1 MNYDF
6 IKNKFIEKHKII
18 DNLLYL
24 DKYISLLINYNC
36 ENDEYK
42 ENHHILPKSTFP
54 EFSNESWNIIK
65 ITYDDHKL
73 AHLWLFKSIN
83 IRSYQ
88 RPLNWMMNY
97 YKNSE
102 EISNAA
108 KRGWV
113 KLKNNQEVYKI
124 WKNNKSNIMKK
135 LRRDVSFN
143 ENRKKALINK
153 EYITK
158 QLVNRKKRIG
168 SHDIYSS
175 EEQRRRISKFWNN
188 ITDEQYL
195 EFSKKMKS
203 YWTDEKKKEKSDQMK
218 EYYLDKQNIEEKK
231 RIAKERWDN
240 LSEEEY
246 LIFKQKMD
254 IINKNV
260 EKRKDAGEKIK
271 KLWQSEEYLEK
282 MKKRPKNP
290 GTKIK
295 LISPNGE
302 EIIFEN
308 MKTLTKNL
316 NISANLIRKYRDTN
330 IPINERSLK
339 AKNINLL
346 NYKIETVK

>member
-6 IKNKFIEKHKII
+6 IKNKFIEKHKTI

-24 DKYISLLINYNC
+24 DKYISLLINYNSDN
-36 ENDEYK
+36 EEYK

-54 EFSNESWNIIK
+54 EFSNEPWNIIK

-73 AHLWLFKSIN
+73 VHLWLFKSIN

-113 KLKNNQEVYKI
+113 KLKNNKETYKI
-124 WKNNKSNIMKK
+124 WRSNKSNTMKK
-135 LRRDVSFN
+135 LRTNNIFN
-143 ENRKKALINK
+143 EKRKKALDISNK
-153 EYITK
+153 
-158 QLVNRKKRIG
+158 KKGNIF
-168 SHDIYSS
+168 ISS
-175 EEQRRRISKFWNN
+175 DEQRRRISKFWDN

-203 YWTDEKKKEKSDQMK
+203 YWTDEKKKEKSEQMK
-218 EYYLDKQNIEEKK
+218 EYYLDKKNIEEKR
-231 RIAKERWDN
+231 RITQEKWDN

-246 LIFKQKMD
+246 LIFKQKMN
-254 IINKNV
+254 IINKNE

-271 KLWQSEEYLEK
+271 KLWQTESYLEK

-290 GTKIK
+290 GIK
-295 LISPNGE
+295 LKIILTTGK
-302 EIIFEN
+302 EIIFDN
-308 MKTLTKNL
+308 MKTMTENL
-316 NISANLIRKYRDTN
+316 NISTNLIRKYRDTGN
-330 IPINERSLK
+330 PINKRSLK
-339 AKNINLL
+339 EYNLNLL
-346 NYKIETVK
+346 NCKIETVK